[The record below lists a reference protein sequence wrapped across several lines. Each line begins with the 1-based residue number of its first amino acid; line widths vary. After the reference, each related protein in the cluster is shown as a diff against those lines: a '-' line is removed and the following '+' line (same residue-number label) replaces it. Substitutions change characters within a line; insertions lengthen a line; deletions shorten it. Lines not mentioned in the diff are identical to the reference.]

1 MRGARGQIALIG
13 ALIAGGLVPA
23 AAAASPPANPQ
34 VTGVTVS
41 PDRVASGG
49 DFGATATF
57 ENRRQRTTK
66 RRSMLF
72 RIFPA
77 DGGTGRTLATRQI
90 PRIKPRSSVDI
101 AATLTL
107 NPGKKLGAY
116 EVVACRT
123 PRKNTK
129 RCGKRRASTPLTVI
143 APPEPPVPAELQMT
157 PASSDFGLQDVNTS
171 SDPRSFTVTNT
182 GEADSGP
189 LSTAVDGDA
198 SQFAIAADDCDGAQ
212 LSGGETCTV
221 SVRFAPSARGE
232 ASAGLRAAAGPGGEA
247 SATLSGVGRGPAAL
261 TITPAV
267 HDFGSVS
274 NGGFSDYQEFTV
286 ENAGDL
292 PSSAISFSVGG
303 ADASQFR
310 AFGDCGGVTLTPG
323 ATCQISVSLQP
334 TSMGDKTASL
344 DVAAADG
351 GPASA
356 QLSGTA
362 TPGPHLTITPD
373 VPLWDLGDVTIG
385 TSAEKTFVVGNDGQ
399 TDALINGT
407 GSALGA
413 GVTVVNNTCGI
424 GTTIPAGTSCQFTL
438 RFTPTGEGPSS
449 GSYSMQARPGGR
461 VEAAVRGNGVSP

>member
-13 ALIAGGLVPA
+13 ALIAAVLVPA
-23 AAAASPPANPQ
+23 AAAASPPANPK
-34 VTGVTVS
+34 VTAVTVS
-41 PDRVASGG
+41 PETVSPGG
-49 DFGATATF
+49 EFGATATF
-57 ENRRQRTTK
+57 ENRRQKATK

-77 DGGTGRTLATRQI
+77 EGGTGRTLATRQI
-90 PRIKPRSSVDI
+90 PKIKPRSSVEI
-101 AATLTL
+101 AASLTL

-116 EVVACRT
+116 DVVACRT
-123 PRKNTK
+123 PRKNKK
-129 RCGKRRASTPLTVI
+129 RCGKRRVRTPLTVI
-143 APPEPPVPAELQMT
+143 APPEPPELQVT
-157 PASSDFGLQDVNTS
+157 PTSSDFGLQDVNSTS
-171 SDPRSFTVTNT
+171 APRSFTVTNI
-182 GEADSGP
+182 GEADSGE
-189 LSTAVDGDA
+189 LSTDVGGDA
-198 SQFAIAADDCDGAQ
+198 SQFAIAADDCDGSE

-221 SVRFAPSARGE
+221 GVSFAPDARGE
-232 ASAGLRAAAGPGGEA
+232 ASAILRVAAGPGEDA
-247 SATLSGVGRGPAAL
+247 TATLSGVGRGPAAL

-267 HDFGSVS
+267 YDFGSVS
-274 NGGFSDYQEFTV
+274 NGGFTDYHEFTV

-303 ADASQFR
+303 ADSSQFR
-310 AFGDCGGVTLTPG
+310 AFGDCGGVTLAPG
-323 ATCQISVSLQP
+323 ATCHIDVILQP

-373 VPLWDLGDVTIG
+373 VPLWELGDVTIG
-385 TSAEKTFVVGNDGQ
+385 TSAEKIFVVANDGQ
-399 TDALINGT
+399 TDAFINGT

-413 GVTVVNNTCGI
+413 GITVVNNTCGI
-424 GTTIPAGTSCQFTL
+424 GTTIPAGANCQFTL
-438 RFTPTGEGPSS
+438 RFTPTSEGPRS
-449 GSYSMQARPGGR
+449 GSYSLQARPGGR